1 MPAHHSENGDV
12 GSLFQPINR
21 LLSQQAEI
29 AVSGLPNLTTQS
41 YVLTRNPELH
51 SRVIFWLLSSEEIAS
66 AHKLLAYWHRIFKIK
81 RHLWLLHDISPVRLF
96 QLGRHEPQIILT
108 DIADLEERFPSLQT
122 MDEHTLQL
130 TTGQSLQPAQLSQQL
145 ISMGYDFSSHASEAG
160 YFARRG
166 GILDVYPVNS
176 DLPVRLEFT
185 ATGIEQMQRYNPV
198 EKRLTQPITELT
210 IVAQRFKSHHARTTC
225 LNYMSAIANPIL
237 LYNEITEP
245 PGTISNWE
253 PIQRALEQYTRI
265 VVKDFD
271 QKVAH
276 IGFEHAPLYHQEF
289 TQLIEDIRTYHRQHW
304 RIAIATQ
311 RSHELEQLFKASK
324 ISVPV
329 SIWPI
334 MRELSGFAND
344 RAKLVMLTDREIFG
358 DIIEEQSPRKQVD
371 QAFIMELQPGDY
383 IVHLDHGIGQF
394 VGMAKNVVE
403 EITKEYFVL
412 EYAEKD
418 KLYVPV
424 ETADKISKYIGVAN
438 PKLHRLSGG
447 QWYQLTRKVKQEAK
461 VLAQEL
467 LKIYAQREMTKIAPF
482 GKDTPEE
489 IELATSF
496 PYRETPDQ
504 HKAIA
509 EVQADLEKETP
520 MDRLIC
526 GDVGFG
532 KTEVAVRAALKAVMN
547 KTQVALLSPTTILTQ
562 QHYDTFRKRLK
573 KFPLRVG
580 ILSRFETDREQ
591 KETILGLK
599 AGTIDIVIGTHRLL
613 SHDVQFKR
621 LGLIIID
628 EEQRFGVKAKER
640 LKSLRTQAHVLTLT
654 ATPIPRTLN
663 IALSG
668 VRDVSIIETPPEG
681 RLPIETHI
689 EPYTD
694 TAAQAVL
701 KRELDRGGQAYF
713 LHNKVETI
721 AFAAQEIQKLI
732 PNARLGIAHGRLP
745 EKDLAKAM
753 ADFDNMKTNILV
765 CSTII
770 ENGLDLPN
778 VNTMVVDNATN
789 FGLAQLYQLRGRI
802 GRGDRQA
809 YAYFFYHRKKLKG
822 NAKKRLQALMAAKRL
837 GSGFQLAL
845 RDLEIRGAGNILGK
859 EQHGKV
865 SAIGLSLYT
874 RLLAQ
879 AIEELKHGKVQE
891 PIRDI
896 VLDLPMEAY
905 IPKEFVGEEE
915 RMVLY
920 QKMAGVTTTED
931 LNDIKDAIIRSRTRE
946 EQLHI
951 PAPLLNLFEVLEIKL
966 MAQKTDISH
975 IDTTQIT
982 DDQGIRRRRLVI
994 KFLFPLKPENLA
1006 RLLQRNADWQFT
1018 DDALKIDLEKLG
1030 DHWLEELKKVIRL
1043 YQHPEKQKK

>member
-1 MPAHHSENGDV
+1 MPGPRSEMGDPEA
-12 GSLFQPINR
+12 LFTAVNR
-21 LLSQQAEI
+21 LLATPSEI
-29 AVSGLPNLTTQS
+29 GVRGLPNLTTQS
-41 YVLTRNPELH
+41 YFLTRNPELQH
-51 SRVIFWLLSSEEIAS
+51 RVIFWLLSTEELPS
-66 AHKLLAYWHRIFKIK
+66 AQRLLEYWHRQYKIN
-81 RHLWLLHDISPVRLF
+81 RRLWQLDQVTPARLA
-96 QLGRHEPQIILT
+96 QLSAHEPHVVL
-108 DIADLEERFPSLQT
+108 ADLA
-122 MDEHTLQL
+122 QL
-130 TTGQSLQPAQLSQQL
+130 EAKLPAVSVVEDHLLNLTKNQSTQPAALSQQL
-145 ISMGYDFSSHASEAG
+145 ISMGYDFSTHASEAG
-160 YFARRG
+160 YFARHG
-166 GILDVYPVNS
+166 GIMDVFPMNT
-176 DLPVRLEFT
+176 DRPLRIEFN
-185 ATGIEQMQRYNPV
+185 ATGIEQMQWFNPV
-198 EKRLTQPITELT
+198 DKRLAETVEH
-210 IVAQRFKSHHARTTC
+210 AQIIARKFKSHHTRASFTQY
-225 LNYMSAIANPIL
+225 LSALERPVL
-237 LYNEITEP
+237 FYNDITEP
-245 PGTISNWE
+245 PGIINDWE
-253 PIQRALEQYTRI
+253 AIEKEFKHYSRI

-271 QKVAH
+271 TAARTLA
-276 IGFEHAPLYHQEF
+276 FEHAPLYHKGFE
-289 TQLIEDIRTYHRQHW
+289 QLAEDIKKFTGQHW

-311 RSHELEQLFKASK
+311 QSHQLEKLFKEKKVAAP
-324 ISVPV
+324 IHL
-329 SIWPI
+329 WPMI
-334 MRELSGFAND
+334 RELSGFSNAPS
-344 RAKLVMLTDREIFG
+344 KFLLLTDREIFG
-358 DIIEEQSPRKQVD
+358 DVIEEQSPRKRVD
-371 QAFIMELQPGDY
+371 QAFIMELQPGDFV
-383 IVHLDHGIGQF
+383 VHLDHGIGQF
-394 VGMAKNVVE
+394 AGMAQNVVE
-403 EITKEYFVL
+403 GITKEYFIL
-412 EYAEKD
+412 EYSERD

-424 ETADKISKYIGVAN
+424 ESADKISKYIGVSN

-467 LKIYAQREMTKIAPF
+467 LKIYAKREMTKIKPF
-482 GKDTPEE
+482 GKDTAEDN
-489 IELATSF
+489 ELATSF

-504 HKAIA
+504 LSAIKA
-509 EVQADLEKETP
+509 VKNDLEHETP

-562 QHYDTFRKRLK
+562 QHYDTFKKRLK
-573 KFPLRVG
+573 KFPISLG
-580 ILSRFETDREQ
+580 ILSRFETDKEQ
-591 KETILGLK
+591 KETIEGLK

-613 SHDVQFKR
+613 SSDVLFRR

-668 VRDVSIIETPPEG
+668 VRDVSVIETPPEG

-689 EPYTD
+689 EPYSD
-694 TAAQAVL
+694 TAIQAVI
-701 KRELDRGGQAYF
+701 KKELDRDGQVYY

-721 AFAAQEIQKLI
+721 SHAALDIQKLI
-732 PNARLGIAHGRLP
+732 PNARIGIAHGRLP
-745 EKDLAKAM
+745 EKELAKAM

-778 VNTMVVDNATN
+778 VNTMIVDNSTN

-809 YAYFFYHRKKLKG
+809 FAYFFYNRKKLIG

-891 PIRDI
+891 TIRDI

-915 RMVLY
+915 RLILY
-920 QKMAGVTTTED
+920 QKMAGVTTIED
-931 LNDIKDAIIRSRTRE
+931 LTELKQAIIRARTKE
-946 EQLHI
+946 EQRHI
-951 PAPLLNLFEVLEIKL
+951 PQPLLNLFEVLEVRI
-966 MAQKTDISH
+966 MAQRTDLSH

-982 DDQGIRRRRLVI
+982 DENGQRRRRIIL

-1006 RLLQRNADWQFT
+1006 RLLQRNPNWQFT
-1018 DDALKIDLEKLG
+1018 DDSLKIDLDKLG

-1043 YQHPEKQKK
+1043 YQHPEEKK